1 MGLTVISESK
11 VSSLEQVDAFVYL
24 GSLITEA
31 ADCTKEIRARLGKGK
46 GTMASLKNIWK
57 NHGISVITKTRLMK
71 ALIWPVATYGC
82 EGWTIK
88 KSDEKRING
97 FEMRG
102 LRQILRVSWAARTNE
117 LALEQI
123 GIERQL

>member
-1 MGLTVISESK
+1 M
-11 VSSLEQVDAFVYL
+11 
-24 GSLITEA
+24 
-31 ADCTKEIRARLGKGK
+31 
-46 GTMASLKNIWK
+46 
-57 NHGISVITKTRLMK
+57 ITKTRLMK

-102 LRQILRVSWAARTNE
+102 LRQTLRVSWTARRANE
-117 LALEQI
+117 WVLLLEQI
-123 GIERQL
+123 GIERQLLSNIKTRKLRYFGHIMRKRGDCLEKEILQGTTAGSGHVEDQELHGLKI